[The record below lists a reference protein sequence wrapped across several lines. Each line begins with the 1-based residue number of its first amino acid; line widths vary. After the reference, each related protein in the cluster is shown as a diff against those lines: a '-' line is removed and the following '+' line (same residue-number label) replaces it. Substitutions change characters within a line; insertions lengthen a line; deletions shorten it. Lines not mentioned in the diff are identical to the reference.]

1 MLVCLAGSGAHLPRK
16 RDVLSLTSYDVYHL
30 RAELVAGCSGRVS
43 AQLLE
48 DAAARLDRFARR
60 SRVSVGR
67 VMAPPHNMSAL
78 PAHDALVGAG
88 FEALSTKL
96 GWPEDWPQELA
107 STAGL
112 SIEGLGSVDPVGY
125 VSSAGG
131 VSRVHSIGTRWQ
143 SDDHLSCKGGQTVEV
158 IIGNAFRDHPPR
170 QPASAPL
177 RAYARRAAVEA
188 RDRLRPIMR

>member
-1 MLVCLAGSGAHLPRK
+1 VATEREPNHLGRTGRDCAHK
-16 RDVLSLTSYDVYHL
+16 RNHTLG
-30 RAELVAGCSGRVS
+30 RAER
-43 AQLLE
+43 
-48 DAAARLDRFARR
+48 DASSQVLNRLCN
-60 SRVSVGR
+60 
-67 VMAPPHNMSAL
+67 VMAPA
-78 PAHDALVGAG
+78 GARR
-88 FEALSTKL
+88 
-96 GWPEDWPQELA
+96 
-107 STAGL
+107 L

-131 VSRVHSIGTRWQ
+131 VSRVHPIGTGWQ
-143 SDDHLSCKGGQTVEV
+143 SHDHLSCEGGQTVEV

>member
-67 VMAPPHNMSAL
+67 VIAPPHNMSAL

-88 FEALSTKL
+88 FEALCTKL
-96 GWPEDWPQELA
+96 GWREDWPQELA
-107 STAGL
+107 STAGIGAADV
-112 SIEGLGSVDPVGY
+112 SPAGLPGLARHAFQIDSPAMMPSSPPTSTSPWCCADILKTSRMGAGSSNTRHRGY
-125 VSSAGG
+125 GA
-131 VSRVHSIGTRWQ
+131 
-143 SDDHLSCKGGQTVEV
+143 
-158 IIGNAFRDHPPR
+158 
-170 QPASAPL
+170 
-177 RAYARRAAVEA
+177 
-188 RDRLRPIMR
+188 